1 MRSFERRGVRQYN
14 RSEAPRMRWTEELHR
29 HFVEAI
35 NCLGGQKKATPKRIL
50 QLMGVKELSISHV
63 KSHLQMYRSMS
74 NHANLNDFP
83 SMMNLN
89 KQKRVQRCNVDAYN
103 SSNCAAPH
111 LNCSLSHLQSIQIQ
125 SFDELMRDLAINNIA
140 YDSKID
146 FRQTRDTASQHN
158 QLLLASYTHERFS
171 GLEGGWWRSDHVS
184 QIEMPERKID
194 CELTLSSLNYQMQ
207 RGGEE
212 TSELGSSIESDT
224 SEEFPMSKN
233 TSHEKNHLNLELTIS
248 SPNCS

>member
-158 QLLLASYTHERFS
+158 Q
-171 GLEGGWWRSDHVS
+171 
-184 QIEMPERKID
+184 
-194 CELTLSSLNYQMQ
+194 MQ